1 MSKKLMEIRDQFS
14 KVLNDP
20 AHLNAPSREI
30 ASAFLVSHRGIIPS
44 ESWDEVTITG
54 LVHIMDGLR
63 KRRRLPS
70 EKSAGTLDLFAGFAI
85 EPIVVV
91 RVIEDGKGAVDK
103 NKESSSLTLPEAMDY
118 LARHTKERETN
129 TKRAREWRRLISRV
143 RPYMTRDGMTLGEG
157 MLLAQAA
164 DAKKKKQSKG

>member
-1 MSKKLMEIRDQFS
+1 MSKKLMEVRDQFS

-20 AHLNAPSREI
+20 AHLNATSREI
-30 ASAFLVSHRGIIPS
+30 ASAFLSSHRSSIPR

-63 KRRRLPS
+63 RRRRPPS
-70 EKSAGTLDLFAGFAI
+70 GKSVGTLDLFAGFAI

-91 RVIEDGKGAVDK
+91 RVVEDGKGTIEK

-143 RPYMTRDGMTLGEG
+143 KPYMTREGMTLSEG
-157 MLLAQAA
+157 LLLAQAA
-164 DAKKKKQSKG
+164 DAKKKQGKG

>member
-1 MSKKLMEIRDQFS
+1 VEVRDKFS
-14 KVLNDP
+14 EVLNDR

-30 ASAFLVSHRGIIPS
+30 ASAFLTSHCSAFPKDT
-44 ESWDEVTITG
+44 WDEVTITG

-63 KRRRLPS
+63 RRRRPPS
-70 EKSAGTLDLFAGFAI
+70 HGSVDAPDLFAAFDI

-91 RVIEDGKGAVDK
+91 RVVEDGKGVTEK
-103 NKESSSLTLPEAMDY
+103 NKDLSSITLPEALDY

-129 TKRAREWRRLISRV
+129 TKKAREWRRLINRV
-143 RPYMTRDGMTLGEG
+143 KPFMTREGMTLGEA

-164 DAKKKKQSKG
+164 EAKKDKQKKKDDN